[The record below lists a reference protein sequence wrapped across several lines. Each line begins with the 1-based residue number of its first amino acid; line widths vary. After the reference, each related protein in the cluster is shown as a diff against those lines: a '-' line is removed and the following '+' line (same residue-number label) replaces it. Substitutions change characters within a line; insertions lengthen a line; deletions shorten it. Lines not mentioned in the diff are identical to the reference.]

1 MNRTADISKALAVLK
16 RDKRFARLIQKHGP
30 PVFKWNN
37 LKRGNV
43 FQSLCRS
50 IIYQQI
56 SGKAAATT
64 LARFAGLFPTG
75 QFPTPLAVRAMP
87 IAKMRAAGLSGQKV
101 SYLKDLALKFS
112 DGTIKHRSL
121 SLMTNDEI
129 VEHLVQVK
137 GIGAWTAQ
145 MFLIFALR
153 RPDVLPTGDYAV
165 RKGFQIVYRLRH
177 LPGHREM
184 ERLAKPWRA
193 HASAASWYFWRA
205 SEKIQKR
212 EKKHRKRTPR

>member
-1 MNRTADISKALAVLK
+1 MVLS
-16 RDKRFARLIQKHGP
+16 RDKRFARLIRKHGP

-56 SGKAAATT
+56 SGKAARAT
-64 LARFAGLFPTG
+64 LARFAGLFHAG
-75 QFPTPLAVRAMP
+75 QFPTPLAVRRMP
-87 IAKMRAAGLSGQKV
+87 ALRMRRAGLSGQKV

-121 SLMTNDEI
+121 ARMTNDEI
-129 VEHLVQVK
+129 VEHLVQVR

-145 MFLIFALR
+145 MFLIFALK

-165 RKGFQIVYRLRH
+165 RKGFQIVYGLRH
-177 LPGHREM
+177 LPGHNEM

-205 SEKIQKR
+205 SEKMQRR
-212 EKKHRKRTPR
+212 EKSAKGGSPARGGQSASGGK